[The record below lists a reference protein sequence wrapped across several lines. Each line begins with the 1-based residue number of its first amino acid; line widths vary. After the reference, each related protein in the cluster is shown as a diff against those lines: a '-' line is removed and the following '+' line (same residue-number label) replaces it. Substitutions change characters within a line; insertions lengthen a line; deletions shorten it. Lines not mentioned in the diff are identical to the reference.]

1 MKHWIT
7 AMKHGITAWLLL
19 LPLLFSNSITAENLT
34 IQVTRGVRNPTP
46 IAIVPFSWNGAGFS
60 GDQIAEIASSD
71 LYRSGQFAPIAKN
84 NMLSFPHRDTE
95 VVYQDW
101 RMSGAEYLVIGSLS
115 QGSDGSLVANFTL
128 CNVNGQKSMFT
139 KTIQGGANN
148 LRDLAHFISDEVYE
162 SLTGVRGVF
171 QTRIIYVR
179 GERDKGRE
187 TFKLLVADQDGA
199 REQVL
204 MSSKEPIL
212 SADWSPDGTKV
223 AYVSF
228 EGRRPG
234 IYMQTIAT
242 GKRER
247 LTAFKGLNGAPQF
260 SPDGRRLAMCLS
272 KDGNPEIYIMDLSS
286 RALQRVTN
294 HFGIDTEPSWT
305 PDGNS
310 LIFTSSRGG
319 KPQLYKVALGSGQVE
334 RITFEG
340 DYNAHGH
347 MTDDGKMIVMVHR
360 RDGIFHAA
368 VQDVKS
374 GRVTILTQTDLDE
387 SPSVAPN
394 GRMLMYATK
403 AGNRGILSS
412 VSVDGGVQ
420 VKLPSQGGDVRE
432 PAWGPFKPR

>member
-1 MKHWIT
+1 MKKW
-7 AMKHGITAWLLL
+7 ITAWLLL
-19 LPLLFSNSITAENLT
+19 LPFLFSNVVSAESLT
-34 IQVTRGVRNPTP
+34 IQVTKGNRNPTP
-46 IAIVPFSWNGAGFS
+46 IAVVPFSWNGAGFS
-60 GDQIAEIASSD
+60 GDQIADIASSD
-71 LYRSGQFAPIAKN
+71 LYRSGQFAPITKE

-95 VVYQDW
+95 VVYRDW
-101 RMSGAEYLVIGSLS
+101 RMSGAEYLVIGSLQQS
-115 QGSDGSLVANFTL
+115 GDGSLVANFTL
-128 CNVNGQKSMFT
+128 CNVNGQKTMFT

-148 LRDLAHFISDEVYE
+148 VRDLAHFISDEVYE
-162 SLTGVRGVF
+162 ALTGYRGVF

-179 GERDKGRE
+179 AERDKGRE
-187 TFKLLVADQDGA
+187 TFKLMVADQDGA

-212 SADWSPDGTKV
+212 STDWSPDGSKV

-228 EGRRPG
+228 EGRKPG
-234 IYMQTIAT
+234 IYMQTVAS

-260 SPDGRRLAMCLS
+260 SPDGNRLAMCLS
-272 KDGNPEIYIMDLSS
+272 KDGNPEIYIMDLGS
-286 RALQRVTN
+286 RQLQRVTN

-305 PDGNS
+305 PDGKS
-310 LIFTSSRGG
+310 LIFTSNRGG
-319 KPQLYKVALGSGQVE
+319 KPQLYKVALGSGQVD
-334 RITFEG
+334 RLTFEG

-347 MTDDGKMIVMVHR
+347 MTDDGRLLVMVHR
-360 RDGIFHAA
+360 RDGIFHTA

-387 SPSVAPN
+387 SPTVAPN

-403 AGNRGILSS
+403 AGSRGILAS

-420 VKLPSQGGDVRE
+420 VTLPSQTGNVRE